1 MVTDHA
7 HGGYQMD
14 DNEIATFA
22 MIVAGVQLVY
32 QVLMF
37 PVELKFSCISK
48 IINILTMS
56 KSLYAKAEIEL

>member
-1 MVTDHA
+1 MVTNHA

-14 DNEIATFA
+14 DNEIATFT

-37 PVELKFSCISK
+37 PVELKLSCISK
-48 IINILTMS
+48 IINILTNVN
-56 KSLYAKAEIEL
+56 KSIC